1 MEAVSDTDPEQN
13 LSLPALTFRPQP
25 TTVEET
31 GLDDSQCVD
40 LVLKTLRSG
49 GRLSGGE
56 IANRLCLSFR
66 IIETILNFLKQ
77 ELMIETVAAAAVT
90 EQQFEYSLTSKG
102 NEKAAEALERNEY
115 IGPAP
120 VSLRDC
126 VEVFNQ
132 QSVRDQKV
140 TPDAVRDALSD
151 LELDHDFHRH
161 LGAAVNGGHS
171 ILLYGK
177 PGNGK
182 SSVAK
187 RLVRMLGGMVLIP
200 HALDISG
207 QTVRVFDSRVHSPID
222 IAPQEEDP
230 LTPAVNYQKRKR
242 DQRWVSANRPLVITG
257 GELTSEDLEM
267 RYSPQSKFYL
277 APVQMLANS
286 GILVI
291 DDFGRQRVNPHDLL
305 NRWTIPLEDGTDHYS
320 LTSGETFE
328 VPFNPLVVFSTN
340 LRPEDL
346 GDEAFWRRIRHKV
359 ELGNPSEEAFLRIL
373 KTVCEQNSIQF
384 SDIGGQYLLETH
396 YKARGRPL
404 RAVHPRDLV
413 RLMMDM
419 GSFEGTNPEL
429 TPRWLDAACASY
441 FTEDSQTQKVS

>member
-120 VSLRDC
+120 VSLRDY

-132 QSVRDQKV
+132 QSGRDQKV

-171 ILLYGK
+171 ILLYGAS
-177 PGNGK
+177 P
-182 SSVAK
+182 ATA
-187 RLVRMLGGMVLIP
+187 RVRSP
-200 HALDISG
+200 SG
-207 QTVRVFDSRVHSPID
+207 WYACWAAWSLSP
-222 IAPQEEDP
+222 
-230 LTPAVNYQKRKR
+230 TPST
-242 DQRWVSANRPLVITG
+242 SAARP
-257 GELTSEDLEM
+257 
-267 RYSPQSKFYL
+267 
-277 APVQMLANS
+277 
-286 GILVI
+286 
-291 DDFGRQRVNPHDLL
+291 
-305 NRWTIPLEDGTDHYS
+305 
-320 LTSGETFE
+320 
-328 VPFNPLVVFSTN
+328 
-340 LRPEDL
+340 
-346 GDEAFWRRIRHKV
+346 
-359 ELGNPSEEAFLRIL
+359 
-373 KTVCEQNSIQF
+373 
-384 SDIGGQYLLETH
+384 
-396 YKARGRPL
+396 
-404 RAVHPRDLV
+404 
-413 RLMMDM
+413 
-419 GSFEGTNPEL
+419 
-429 TPRWLDAACASY
+429 CASLIRGCIRQ
-441 FTEDSQTQKVS
+441 SISRRKKRIH